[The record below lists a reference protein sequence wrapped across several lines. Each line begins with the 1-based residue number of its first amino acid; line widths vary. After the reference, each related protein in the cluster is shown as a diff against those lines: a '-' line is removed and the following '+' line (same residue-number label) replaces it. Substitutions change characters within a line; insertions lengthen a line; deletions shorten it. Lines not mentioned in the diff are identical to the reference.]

1 MIMPD
6 LLGDPVTLFRVKPSS
21 FPLIL
26 SSAVS
31 VESLSRQR
39 LSDDMDKPIGICLTF
54 SGQLSSQEG
63 HDHDVLHFL
72 EVLR

>member
-21 FPLIL
+21 FPLML

-39 LSDDMDKPIGICLTF
+39 LSDDMDKHVGICLTF
-54 SGQLSSQEG
+54 SGQLSSREG